1 MNNAY
6 PLDMTQFKNLFHSTR
21 IPRPDMDEIKLA
33 SAPQRH
39 LVVLHKGKIFSV
51 NAFDENWNVRKESE
65 IMGDLASILQEGR
78 TRQTVDSVCSLTSL
92 DRDTWSDVSSFIH
105 AFAFFTLCLK

>member
-51 NAFDENWNVRKESE
+51 NAFDENWNVRPENE
-65 IMGDLASILQEGR
+65 IMGDLASILQEGKS
-78 TRQTVDSVCSLTSL
+78 RQTVDSVCSLTSL
-92 DRDTWSDVSSFIH
+92 GRDTWSNVSNF
-105 AFAFFTLCLK
+105 